1 MSYIERKGKTMYK
14 WVKFKD
20 LGQFYVDKVLVES
33 DIPLFFICYD
43 ENNNKYACLTLNE
56 DIGEYLVKHI
66 DNIKLQNIL
75 QKNITIYDVFNTD
88 KNALC
93 YLTSYDFASGIM
105 NHMEV
110 EISDVLD
117 ETTCK
122 NLYITL

>member
-1 MSYIERKGKTMYK
+1 MYK
-14 WVKFKD
+14 WIKFKD

-93 YLTSYDFASGIM
+93 YLTSYDFAFGIM

-117 ETTCK
+117 ENTCK

>member
-1 MSYIERKGKTMYK
+1 MYK

-117 ETTCK
+117 ENTCK
-122 NLYITL
+122 NLYITLWNKIILYI